1 VSIRKKRDVERLT
14 KRLREIRQ
22 SKKLTLEKLA
32 KLTGFSKGY
41 LSEIENSDQPPPIY
55 TLSRISKAL
64 GIDIVELFTSTADTM
79 SYQPIVI
86 GRANEHNPMNTDGIR
101 HEYIYDDLAPNKKGK
116 NMEPLLVTPPF
127 ESEIDIQKDFRHEGE
142 EFNYVL
148 EGRLEFFYDGKS
160 HCILEAG
167 DHIYFDADRP
177 HSGRS
182 LGDKKA
188 KVLIVIYSYKRL

>member
-1 VSIRKKRDVERLT
+1 MGIRKKGVEKLLT

-22 SKKLTLEKLA
+22 SKKFTLDKLA
-32 KLTGFSKGY
+32 KLTGLSKGY
-41 LSEIENSDQPPPIY
+41 LSDIENSDQPPPIY

-64 GIDIVELFTSTADTM
+64 GIDIVDLFANTPDTIP
-79 SYQPIVI
+79 YQPIVV
-86 GRANEHNPMNTDGIR
+86 GRASEHNPMTRDGTQY
-101 HEYIYDDLAPNKKGK
+101 EYIYDDLAPNKKGK
-116 NMEPLLVTPPF
+116 NMEPLLVSVAF
-127 ESEIDIQKDFRHEGE
+127 ENHVDIQKDFRHEGE

-148 EGRLEFFYDGKS
+148 EGRLDFFYDGKS
-160 HCILEAG
+160 HSILETG

-177 HSGRS
+177 HSARS

>member
-1 VSIRKKRDVERLT
+1 MMEENLIT
-14 KRLREIRQ
+14 KRVKEIRQ
-22 SKKLTLEKLA
+22 SKKLTLERLA
-32 KLTGFSKGY
+32 KLTGLSKGY

-64 GIDIVELFTSTADTM
+64 GIDITDLFSDTPASIPYQAIVVGRGDRHNLMARNGVEC
-79 SYQPIVI
+79 
-86 GRANEHNPMNTDGIR
+86 GH
-101 HEYIYDDLAPNKKGK
+101 IYDDLAPNKKGK
-116 NMEPLLVTPPF
+116 NMEPLIVTPDF
-127 ESEIDIQKDFRHEGE
+127 ENNIDIRKDFRHEGE

-167 DHIYFDADRP
+167 DHVYFDADRP

>member
-1 VSIRKKRDVERLT
+1 MGIRKKNVERLLT

-22 SKKLTLEKLA
+22 SKKLTLDKLA
-32 KLTGFSKGY
+32 KLTGLSKGY
-41 LSEIENSDQPPPIY
+41 LSDIENSDQPPPIY

-64 GIDIVELFTSTADTM
+64 GIDIVDLFAKTADTAP
-79 SYQPIVI
+79 YQPIVV
-86 GRANEHNPMNTDGIR
+86 GRASEHNPMTRDGTQYG
-101 HEYIYDDLAPNKKGK
+101 YIYDDLAPNKKGK
-116 NMEPLLVTPPF
+116 NMEPLLISVAF
-127 ESEIDIQKDFRHEGE
+127 ENHVDIQKDFRHEGE

-160 HCILEAG
+160 HSILEAG
-167 DHIYFDADRP
+167 DHVYFDADRP
-177 HSGRS
+177 HSARS